1 MPESRGGGWGEPR
14 LRAALSVYVLTDRAA
29 AGGRPEV
36 EVAARAIAGG
46 ATALQLRAKGRP
58 GRELCAL
65 GSCLAGLCRERG
77 VLFVVN
83 DRLDVALACGADG
96 VHLGQDDVPV
106 AAARRIGGDPLVIG
120 ASAATPEEAVA
131 AWRAGANY
139 LGVGALFATGTKP
152 DAGAPIG
159 PAGLRGVVGS
169 TPLPVVA
176 IGGLRA
182 ENAAVAV
189 AAGAAGVAAIS
200 AVVGVPDIE
209 AATRRLAAAVRD
221 ALSDA
226 GGSA

>member
-1 MPESRGGGWGEPR
+1 MPESRGWGAPR
-14 LRAALSVYVLTDRAA
+14 LRSALAVYVLTDPAA
-29 AGGRPEV
+29 AGGRTEV
-36 EVAARAIAGG
+36 EVAAGVIAGG
-46 ATALQLRAKGRP
+46 ATALQLRAKGRS

-65 GSCLAGLCRERG
+65 GSCLGRLCRERG

-106 AAARRIGGDPLVIG
+106 AAARAIGGDQLVIG
-120 ASAATPEEAVA
+120 ASVATSEEAVA

-139 LGVGALFATGTKP
+139 LGVGALFATATKP

-159 PAGLRGVVGS
+159 PAGLRGVAGS

-176 IGGLRA
+176 IGGLRP
-182 ENAAVAV
+182 ENAGMAV

-200 AVVGVPDIE
+200 AVVAAPDIE
-209 AATRRLAAAVRD
+209 AATRRLASAVRE
-221 ALSDA
+221 ALRRA
-226 GGSA
+226 GGPA